1 MSILKKINLESFSKY
16 KLWFLILI
24 FASIQTTLSQDMD
37 NKIKTKK
44 PDFVY
49 NDSKEFV
56 ESLHSCIN
64 WIEQDRTKW
73 QNIPREIIIAQAI
86 IESDYGTSRFAMEGN
101 NLFGVMTFDLE
112 VPHLKPSNN
121 LNSKFGAKKYR
132 NKCESVNDYIK
143 VLNNGSAFKEFR
155 KLRFKML
162 KENNLDVLILIE
174 TLGKY
179 ATNPNYIKLLR
190 NKIKSLRYDNEEL
203 YGQKENEELAE
214 SYKESRRQQKERN
227 EKQ

>member
-1 MSILKKINLESFSKY
+1 MNILKKINLGNFSKY
-16 KLWFLILI
+16 KLWIFVLI
-24 FASIQTTLSQDMD
+24 FALIQTTLSQDM
-37 NKIKTKK
+37 NKTIQPKQ
-44 PDFVY
+44 PDFIY
-49 NDSKEFV
+49 NDSKEFI

-64 WIEQDRTKW
+64 WIEKDRTKW
-73 QNIPREIIIAQAI
+73 QNIPLEIIIAQAI

-112 VPHLKPSNN
+112 VPHLKPQGSK
-121 LNSKFGAKKYR
+121 NSKFGAKIYQ
-132 NKCESVNDYIK
+132 NKCESVKDYIK
-143 VLNNGSAFKEFR
+143 VLNHGSAFKEFR
-155 KLRFKML
+155 ELRFKML
-162 KENNLDVLILIE
+162 KENNLDVLILVE
-174 TLGKY
+174 TLGRY